1 VSQPRF
7 YALLLSTF
15 AGIALLLSAV
25 GIYGVISYAA
35 TQRMREFGIRVALGA
50 TSRDVSRLVVVRGLS
65 LTIAGIGGGM
75 VVALL
80 ATRALQGLLF
90 GVEALDAATFV
101 SVSVLLA
108 AVATL
113 ASWLPARR
121 AARVDPVIAMRADG

>member
-7 YALLLSTF
+7 YTLLLSGFAAVALLLS
-15 AGIALLLSAV
+15 GL

-35 TQRMREFGIRVALGA
+35 SQRMREFGLRVALGA
-50 TSRDVSRLVVVRGLS
+50 TPRDVSRLVVRRGLT
-65 LTIAGIGGGM
+65 LTIAGIGGGV

-90 GVEALDAATFV
+90 DVQALDAMTFV
-101 SVSVLLA
+101 SVGVVLA